1 MGFLRWMASR
11 LFDPHPSAG
20 RQPKLNRGVGCY
32 EPADEFVQRLFAEIR
47 RGGPTERIA
56 WTELARYL
64 AQEPFARPTDLTR
77 PRT

>member
-11 LFDPHPSAG
+11 LFDPQPG
-20 RQPKLNRGVGCY
+20 RQPELNGGGPRY

-64 AQEPFARPTDLTR
+64 AQEPSDLMR